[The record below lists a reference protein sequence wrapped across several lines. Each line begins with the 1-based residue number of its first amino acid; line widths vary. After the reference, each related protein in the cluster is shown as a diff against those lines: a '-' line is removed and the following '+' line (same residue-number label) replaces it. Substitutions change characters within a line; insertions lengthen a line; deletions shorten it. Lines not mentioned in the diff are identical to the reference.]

1 MDNLGGKP
9 GRAGNMPQGPND
21 APRRRRADG
30 ATTRTAILHAARRQL
45 CALGYTQLNVRD
57 IARDAGVNHAL
68 ITYHFRSKQQ
78 LVMEVL
84 DEANR
89 KLLDRQAR
97 MYASDA
103 SPEHKWRQACE
114 FYEQD
119 LASGFVRLLMELM
132 GASFHDEALRREFMP
147 RLLAWMKLVEAG
159 VNEFIDKSGLQL
171 PVSSRAIAAWISWYW
186 IGMEASMTLG
196 IPEERGHQREALE
209 AVAILLR
216 SVETQRNTAAT
227 SRIK

>member
-1 MDNLGGKP
+1 M
-9 GRAGNMPQGPND
+9 
-21 APRRRRADG
+21 
-30 ATTRTAILHAARRQL
+30 TILDAARRQL
-45 CALGYTQLNVRD
+45 CGTGYAQLNVRD
-57 IARDAGVNHAL
+57 IAREAGVNHAL
-68 ITYHFRSKQQ
+68 IAYHFQSKQQ

-103 SPEHKWRQACE
+103 STGRKWQQACE

-132 GASFHDEALRREFMP
+132 GASFHDEELRREFVP
-147 RLLAWMKLVEAG
+147 RLLAWLKLVEAG
-159 VNEFIDKSGLQL
+159 VDEFLEKSGLQL

-186 IGMEASMTLG
+186 IGMEASMTLE
-196 IPEERGHQREALE
+196 ITEEEGHQREALE

-216 SVETQRNTAAT
+216 GVETQRNTGTT
-227 SRIK
+227 SGMK